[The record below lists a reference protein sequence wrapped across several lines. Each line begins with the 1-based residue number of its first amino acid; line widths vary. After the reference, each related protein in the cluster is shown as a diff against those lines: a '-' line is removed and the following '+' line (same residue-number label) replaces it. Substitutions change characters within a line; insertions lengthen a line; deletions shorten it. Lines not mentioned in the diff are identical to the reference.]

1 MKIGFIGLGNVG
13 GKLAGS
19 LLRNNFDLT
28 VRDLD
33 ENLTNS
39 LKDLGAKVAKSPKEL
54 AEQSDL
60 IITSLPSPEVSA
72 EVMESEDGILNGLS
86 EKKIWLEMSTTDEN
100 EVKRLGKKVIE
111 KKAIPLD
118 GPVSGGCHRA
128 ATGNIAIFVG
138 GERKAFE
145 KILPALTV
153 MGRKILHTGELGTA
167 SVLKVIT
174 NYLASAHLVALGEAW
189 TVAKKS
195 NLDLAKTY
203 KGIAISSG
211 NSFVHET
218 ESQVILNG
226 SYNINFTMD
235 LVLKDT
241 SLFDNLAKKL
251 NAPLEISPQIVE
263 IFKDGQ
269 KKYGSRAW
277 SSMIVKRMED
287 LNNINFPSDIKKL
300 NDEELKVLSEE
311 VRSEMID
318 AVSKT
323 GGHLG
328 AGLGVVELTVAI
340 HATFDTPHDRLIWDV
355 GHQAYPHKILTGRKN
370 KIHTIRQKEGL
381 APFPAISESE
391 FDAFGVGHSST
402 SISAALGMT
411 IGSNDKALAVIGD
424 GALTAGM
431 AVDANVLI
439 FERIREEIKLNKGP
453 ARAIELGYEKA
464 LSAII
469 DANITTF
476 ITAVILFAIGSGPV
490 RGFSVTLGLGII
502 TSVFTA
508 IFVTRLLIVIWFERR
523 RPRKV
528 EV

>member
-13 GKLAGS
+13 GKLASS

-33 ENLTNS
+33 ERLTKP

-54 AEQSDL
+54 AEQTDL

-72 EVMESEDGILNGLS
+72 EVMEADDGIINGLS
-86 EKKIWLEMSTTDEN
+86 ENKIWLEMSTTDEN
-100 EVKRLGKKVIE
+100 EVKRLGEKVIA
-111 KKAIPLD
+111 KKSIPMD

-153 MGRKILHTGELGTA
+153 MGRKVLHTGELGSA

-174 NYLASAHLVALGEAW
+174 NYLASVHLVALGEAW
-189 TVAKKS
+189 TIAKKS

-241 SLFDNLAKKL
+241 GLFDNLAKKL
-251 NAPLEISPQIVE
+251 NAPLEISPQIVK

-287 LNNINFPSDIKKL
+287 LNNINFRANGFP
-300 NDEELKVLSEE
+300 DELIDNEPEE
-311 VRSEMID
+311 
-318 AVSKT
+318 K
-323 GGHLG
+323 
-328 AGLGVVELTVAI
+328 
-340 HATFDTPHDRLIWDV
+340 
-355 GHQAYPHKILTGRKN
+355 
-370 KIHTIRQKEGL
+370 
-381 APFPAISESE
+381 
-391 FDAFGVGHSST
+391 
-402 SISAALGMT
+402 
-411 IGSNDKALAVIGD
+411 
-424 GALTAGM
+424 
-431 AVDANVLI
+431 
-439 FERIREEIKLNKGP
+439 
-453 ARAIELGYEKA
+453 GYE
-464 LSAII
+464 I
-469 DANITTF
+469 
-476 ITAVILFAIGSGPV
+476 
-490 RGFSVTLGLGII
+490 
-502 TSVFTA
+502 
-508 IFVTRLLIVIWFERR
+508 
-523 RPRKV
+523 
-528 EV
+528 

>member
-13 GKLAGS
+13 GKLASS

-33 ENLTNS
+33 ERLTKP

-54 AEQSDL
+54 AEQTDL

-72 EVMESEDGILNGLS
+72 EVMEGSDGIINGLS
-86 EKKIWLEMSTTDEN
+86 ENKIWLEMSTTDEN
-100 EVKRLGKKVIE
+100 EVKRLGEKVIA
-111 KKAIPLD
+111 KKSIPMD

-153 MGRKILHTGELGTA
+153 MGRKVLHTGELGSA

-174 NYLASAHLVALGEAW
+174 NYLASVHLVALGEAW

-241 SLFDNLAKKL
+241 GLFDNLAKKL

-287 LNNINFPSDIKKL
+287 LNNVNFRANGFP
-300 NDEELKVLSEE
+300 DELIDNETEE
-311 VRSEMID
+311 
-318 AVSKT
+318 K
-323 GGHLG
+323 
-328 AGLGVVELTVAI
+328 
-340 HATFDTPHDRLIWDV
+340 
-355 GHQAYPHKILTGRKN
+355 
-370 KIHTIRQKEGL
+370 
-381 APFPAISESE
+381 
-391 FDAFGVGHSST
+391 
-402 SISAALGMT
+402 
-411 IGSNDKALAVIGD
+411 
-424 GALTAGM
+424 
-431 AVDANVLI
+431 
-439 FERIREEIKLNKGP
+439 
-453 ARAIELGYEKA
+453 GYE
-464 LSAII
+464 I
-469 DANITTF
+469 
-476 ITAVILFAIGSGPV
+476 
-490 RGFSVTLGLGII
+490 
-502 TSVFTA
+502 
-508 IFVTRLLIVIWFERR
+508 
-523 RPRKV
+523 
-528 EV
+528 